1 LGNLSFAKQEIHTK
15 SNKPDGGKCASLWL
29 PKQLIVSRCATS
41 LYVVLPDFTVEVVR
55 RVFLEVTDELS
66 KPRGVNS
73 MKTKWMVVASVLALL
88 LCGAAMVAY
97 AQGPG
102 PEGMG
107 GHHGMGGPGHGMGF
121 MARELNLSDAQ
132 KEQVKT
138 IMKANHA
145 NMKPIMQQMEQN
157 RQALLTA
164 TANGAYD
171 PAKIQALANQQA
183 QLQAAITVQHE
194 ALKHQIYTQVLTSEQ
209 QAKAEQLRTQEI
221 NRITEHLQKMATATD
236 AAPPSE

>member
-1 LGNLSFAKQEIHTK
+1 
-15 SNKPDGGKCASLWL
+15 
-29 PKQLIVSRCATS
+29 
-41 LYVVLPDFTVEVVR
+41 
-55 RVFLEVTDELS
+55 
-66 KPRGVNS
+66 
-73 MKTKWMVVASVLALL
+73 MKTKLMVVASVLALV
-88 LCGAAMVAY
+88 LCGAAVVAY

-107 GHHGMGGPGHGMGF
+107 GPHGMGF
-121 MARELNLSDAQ
+121 MARELNLTDAQ

-145 NMKPIMQQMEQN
+145 NMKPVMQQLEQN
-157 RQALLTA
+157 RQALLAA

-171 PAKIQALANQQA
+171 PAKIQLLANQQA
-183 QLQAAITVQHE
+183 QLQAAMTVQHE

-221 NRITEHLQKMATATD
+221 NRITEHLQKMANGTD
-236 AAPPSE
+236 APTPPSE